1 MRKANALLMI
11 CLLFVFSACVKD
23 ELVLPE
29 RISGQDNSELNER
42 KPVKPDYIEIIT
54 DFDTKVVFTWP
65 AIDTER
71 VKAIHVDFDK
81 DGSQEHIEITDF
93 ENNLVLEGLEVG
105 KAYKF
110 TLVAVGLSGDLSKE
124 HVVSASPKPMVV
136 DLVSESIS
144 VSPFTI
150 DDAEIRW
157 YNSTG
162 HKVLMQVTINDR
174 LYTSVASD
182 TSSGLFAIEGLERD
196 DYLIQVAVQDTL
208 GNVSSTRSFPLKVV
222 SESLANTEGWIATAN
237 SEHHPGE
244 NTGLASALIDGDLN
258 TIWHTRWDGGAPGY
272 PHWAQFDM
280 LKPALVSK
288 IEMAARQNN
297 TMGMTKFR
305 IQGSLN
311 GTQWV
316 TILDNQT
323 FNPDEKAFQTY
334 RFDPAE
340 YRYLKLIPLEGRANY
355 THLAEFRVYTYK

>member
-1 MRKANALLMI
+1 MRKLNALMLF
-11 CLLFVFSACVKD
+11 CLLLTLSACIKD

-29 RISGQDNSELNER
+29 RIEGQDDIETGSRN
-42 KPVKPDYIEIIT
+42 PVKPDYIEIVT
-54 DFDTKVVFTWP
+54 DFDTKVRFTWP
-65 AIDTER
+65 EIDRER
-71 VKAIHVDFDK
+71 IKALHIDFDK
-81 DGSQEHIEITDF
+81 DGTPEHIEITDF
-93 ENNLVLEGLEVG
+93 ESDLILEGLEVG
-105 KAYKF
+105 KAYRF
-110 TLVAVGLSGDLSKE
+110 TMVAVGLDGELSKE
-124 HVVSASPKPMVV
+124 YVVSASPKPMVV
-136 DLVSESIS
+136 DIVAESIS
-144 VSPFTI
+144 VNPFTT
-150 DDAEIRW
+150 DDAEVRW

-162 HKVLMQVTINDR
+162 HKVLVQVTINDR
-174 LYTSVASD
+174 LYTSAASD
-182 TSSGLFAIEGLERD
+182 TSSGLFAIKGLERD
-196 DYLIQVAVQDTL
+196 DYLLDIAVTDTL
-208 GNVSSTRSFPLKVV
+208 GNVSSSRSFPLKVV
-222 SESLANTEGWIATAN
+222 SESIALTEGWIATAN

-258 TIWHTRWDGGAPGY
+258 TIWHTRWDAGAPSY

-305 IQGSLN
+305 LQGSVN

-316 TILDNQT
+316 TILDNQI

-340 YRYLKLIPLEGRANY
+340 YRYLKLIALEGRANY